1 MIATSMT
8 SLRSAAVSAVAASPE
23 AVAIKIGAGPR
34 TRVPFRRRRE
44 GRTDYRRR
52 LALLKS
58 GETRLVVRRTSTNVI
73 VQFVDWVGEGDAV
86 KATAVAQELKA
97 MGWEGSPKNTP
108 AAYLTGLLAGKRAKA
123 AGVASAVLDIGR
135 RVPTKGSRI
144 FAALK
149 GVLDA
154 GVDVPHGSEEIY
166 PSEERLNGAFL
177 ELESNFNA
185 VKAKIADSKSGS
197 GSSTA
202 KSNDEEE

>member
-1 MIATSMT
+1 M
-8 SLRSAAVSAVAASPE
+8 ASS
-23 AVAIKIGAGPR
+23 PR

-44 GRTDYRRR
+44 GRTNYRTR

-58 GETRLVVRRTSTNVI
+58 GETRLVVRRTNGNVI
-73 VQFVDWVGEGDAV
+73 VQFVDWTQTGDAV
-86 KATAVAQELKA
+86 KATAVAQELKK

-108 AAYLTGLLAGKRAKA
+108 AAYLTGLLAGKRAA
-123 AGVASAVLDIGR
+123 EAGVESAVLDIGR
-135 RVPTKGSRI
+135 HTPTKGSRV

-154 GVDVPHGSEEIY
+154 GIEVPHGGEDVY

-177 ELESNFNA
+177 ELASNFDA
-185 VKAKIADSKSGS
+185 VKAKIAGAKGAGAKGTSA
-197 GSSTA
+197 A

>member
-1 MIATSMT
+1 MAH
-8 SLRSAAVSAVAASPE
+8 
-23 AVAIKIGAGPR
+23 GPR

-52 LALLKS
+52 LGLLRS
-58 GETRLVVRRTSTNVI
+58 GETRLVVRRTSANVI
-73 VQFVDWVGEGDAV
+73 VQFVDWSQDGDQV
-86 KATAVAQELKA
+86 KATAVAQELAKL
-97 MGWEGSPKNTP
+97 GWEGSAKNTP
-108 AAYLTGLLAGKRAKA
+108 AAYLTGLLAGRRAKA

-135 RVPTKGSRI
+135 RVPSKGSRV

-154 GVDVPHGSEEIY
+154 GIDVPHGGEEIY

-185 VKAKIADSKSGS
+185 VKGHIESGKEPAAKAAP
-197 GSSTA
+197 A
-202 KSNDEEE
+202 KSN

>member
-1 MIATSMT
+1 MATS
-8 SLRSAAVSAVAASPE
+8 
-23 AVAIKIGAGPR
+23 PR

-44 GRTDYRRR
+44 GRTNYRTR

-58 GETRLVVRRTSTNVI
+58 QETRLVVRRTNGNVI
-73 VQFVDWVGEGDAV
+73 VQFVDWSQTGDAV
-86 KATAVAQELKA
+86 KATAVAQELKK
-97 MGWEGSPKNTP
+97 MGWEGSAKNTP
-108 AAYLTGLLAGKRAKA
+108 AAYLTGLLAGKRAA
-123 AGVASAVLDIGR
+123 QAGVESAVLDIGR
-135 RVPTKGSRI
+135 HTPTKGSRV

-154 GVDVPHGSEEIY
+154 GIDVPHGGEDIY
-166 PSEERLNGAFL
+166 PSEERLSGAFL

-185 VKAKIADSKSGS
+185 VKAKIADQKAGKA